1 MSISFRRATLNADID
16 LQWIDYFCS
25 FIENDMSWR
34 IPLFIQVI
42 IGAILATGSLLI
54 PESPRY
60 VARSRGPDPA
70 DLCMHR
76 WLLDT
81 DQDKE
86 GMRVIA
92 DLYGEGDANNR
103 HARREFREIK
113 EAVLADVT
121 GLLHSF
127 GVPS

>member
-1 MSISFRRATLNADID
+1 
-16 LQWIDYFCS
+16 
-25 FIENDMSWR
+25 
-34 IPLFIQVI
+34 
-42 IGAILATGSLLI
+42 
-54 PESPRY
+54 
-60 VARSRGPDPA
+60 
-70 DLCMHR
+70 MHR

-113 EAVLADVT
+113 EAVLADVSEF
-121 GLLHSF
+121 LHSF